1 MDQSWLKTLKVFVKQ
16 RPLALFRFEDPEW
29 WSLQQSRHGV
39 NEFTCAKYHELVKTI
54 QTPCACLIFGGD
66 ESESRAY
73 FGILKSKARVTTL
86 DSRVRVSRSL
96 PILPSSTDDLLQL
109 VTARRL
115 VTLLQ
120 KRLDTNNSVILL
132 SPQLSVHLVEI
143 LAAIETNH
151 NSMRT
156 VSASLSVPKY
166 FREMADVQE
175 DAVQTVLRT
184 FGLSSKDRA
193 VSLVI
198 PNGRRTALERVII
211 EDYVIG
217 HDAKYVPG
225 FDLVE
230 SNVTGWAVFEKNQ
243 EKLEVYT
250 ANRGPLERVFGVD
263 LIYLNATR
271 QNLVMVQYK
280 MLEPIGRSNWA
291 ETDWIYRPDAGLA
304 SEIERMRRFSSFH
317 TPGAHEYRLN
327 SQVFYL
333 KFVKRN
339 GALKNAA
346 IVMPIDHFEC
356 LRGDPSTMGPQGG
369 FRVSFESLS
378 GRYLR
383 QGAFLDLIRSGYIGA
398 HAKKTFD
405 MRKLVQHV
413 VQNGKSAVAA
423 IQSLVK
429 QEEIGLEG

>member
-1 MDQSWLKTLKVFVKQ
+1 MASGTTACHRERIMD
-16 RPLALFRFEDPEW
+16 
-29 WSLQQSRHGV
+29 SLLWR
-39 NEFTCAKYHELVKTI
+39 
-54 QTPCACLIFGGD
+54 
-66 ESESRAY
+66 ES
-73 FGILKSKARVTTL
+73 
-86 DSRVRVSRSL
+86 
-96 PILPSSTDDLLQL
+96 
-109 VTARRL
+109 
-115 VTLLQ
+115 
-120 KRLDTNNSVILL
+120 
-132 SPQLSVHLVEI
+132 
-143 LAAIETNH
+143 
-151 NSMRT
+151 
-156 VSASLSVPKY
+156 
-166 FREMADVQE
+166 
-175 DAVQTVLRT
+175 
-184 FGLSSKDRA
+184 
-193 VSLVI
+193 
-198 PNGRRTALERVII
+198 
-211 EDYVIG
+211 
-217 HDAKYVPG
+217 
-225 FDLVE
+225 
-230 SNVTGWAVFEKNQ
+230 
-243 EKLEVYT
+243 
-250 ANRGPLERVFGVD
+250 
-263 LIYLNATR
+263 
-271 QNLVMVQYK
+271 LVMVQYK